1 MITKQRCCL
10 ISSACELED
19 ELMDAGLAQSGVLN
33 GVLNV
38 EPFGSFPILPR
49 RCDYNGP
56 ISIGDDE
63 AAQS

>member
-1 MITKQRCCL
+1 M
-10 ISSACELED
+10 EWD
-19 ELMDAGLAQSGVLN
+19 ELMDAGLAQSGVLY

-49 RCDYNGP
+49 RCDYNGL

-63 AAQS
+63 AAQSQSLRGLRIWRV